1 MAMGNAKKNQGK
13 QGGAAGFGSRPVQ
26 SAHAQQ
32 RDGGGRGGFG
42 DRGGRGGRG
51 GGGRGGRGGGGG
63 GGRGPDGSARHPVPL
78 TSNHFRLNCGFTK
91 HVYQYAL
98 RILPDE
104 IFDASRV
111 NDILK
116 TKHRYI
122 YKLMGSYAASG

>member
-1 MAMGNAKKNQGK
+1 M
-13 QGGAAGFGSRPVQ
+13 
-26 SAHAQQ
+26 
-32 RDGGGRGGFG
+32 
-42 DRGGRGGRG
+42 
-51 GGGRGGRGGGGG
+51 
-63 GGRGPDGSARHPVPL
+63 
-78 TSNHFRLNCGFTK
+78 NCGFTK

-122 YKLMGSYAASG
+122 YKLMGTYAPSGQMIFTMSPIEEDVNIETTYLGQPCQIMIEKSTETQTLLNADFSERYLSRAEPALTSAFLEAIGAPDLS